1 MDHCRWKSLKTAE
14 LLNETAGLMIPSI
27 LMSIAAPGSKR
38 FLFEKKDDMANHGL
52 FTSIQGIRIAV
63 KTIGTLSMIA
73 LFIWQVYHNLIS
85 T

>member
-38 FLFEKKDDMANHGL
+38 SLFEKKDDMANHGL